1 MAYNNKSATIEK
13 LKEICCVTNETI
25 RKDLIELEARHKVCR
40 VLGGAVLF
48 EKIDERPF
56 LSRYSENLKQKLEIA
71 KTVALMIEDR
81 DFIAMDSGST
91 NLCFVNN
98 FPRRAVSVLTNSLDI
113 AKELTKHENVRVF
126 VAGGELREK
135 NMSMTGEATERLIR
149 GYHVK
154 KVFLTSEGVSLEYGI
169 MDAHES
175 ESRVK
180 RAMMSIADESY
191 LLVDHTKFLAITP
204 ICIAAVKDLTAIIT
218 DSEIDPEIVARYTKA
233 GIRVI
238 VAEKLP
244 V

>member
-91 NLCFVNN
+91 NLCFVNKL
-98 FPRRAVSVLTNSLDI
+98 PRRACRS
-113 AKELTKHENVRVF
+113 
-126 VAGGELREK
+126 
-135 NMSMTGEATERLIR
+135 
-149 GYHVK
+149 
-154 KVFLTSEGVSLEYGI
+154 
-169 MDAHES
+169 
-175 ESRVK
+175 
-180 RAMMSIADESY
+180 
-191 LLVDHTKFLAITP
+191 
-204 ICIAAVKDLTAIIT
+204 
-218 DSEIDPEIVARYTKA
+218 
-233 GIRVI
+233 
-238 VAEKLP
+238 
-244 V
+244 